1 MVFGNIY
8 YSWMGVRLAAKE
20 GRDDV
25 TALPYGVNTPAA
37 FAFVFS
43 IIGPVV
49 GDVGCDFQFDL
60 PLVNQS
66 DADAFAAC
74 WKGAIEKGWQVG
86 VVSNL
91 LVGIISVLLGLFGD
105 FVIRFTPTATLLTSL
120 AGIGIAFLGLSQA
133 TLIFAN
139 PVVGI
144 LPLYLVVIGYFA
156 DINFAGPVP
165 ISLAIILVSIILGAA
180 DDVVNKD
187 ALSAAAEDVAAY
199 GLSFAGDA
207 LGDWSEVSIYIG
219 TIFPVALA
227 AAAGTLMNVISAKKA
242 GDSYPLKE
250 TMISDG
256 FGTMIGAFFGTPF
269 GTSVYIG
276 HPAYKR
282 FGAGIGYSLI
292 NCVVFF
298 FFAIFGIFA
307 VAAALVPPQGTAPLL
322 IYVGFMICK
331 EALEEMPNRQYPT
344 FIIGILPALSDFAST
359 LIGTGIPNIGL
370 QALAKSSILL
380 ALVQSTIWWYI
391 IERHLAQA
399 TAWTLAAA
407 ILAGLGVIHQP
418 AASGENF
425 NKQQVLIQDFSDP
438 ANSLFQTE
446 QWRFMVGYLLVIV
459 PLAILAALQKYTDK
473 VDPPREPYVP
483 TYEKDENVVVSHAGI
498 DASDAD
504 IALKEASL

>member
-1 MVFGNIY
+1 M
-8 YSWMGVRLAAKE
+8 S
-20 GRDDV
+20 
-25 TALPYGVNTPAA
+25 
-37 FAFVFS
+37 
-43 IIGPVV
+43 
-49 GDVGCDFQFDL
+49 
-60 PLVNQS
+60 
-66 DADAFAAC
+66 
-74 WKGAIEKGWQVG
+74 
-86 VVSNL
+86 
-91 LVGIISVLLGLFGD
+91 
-105 FVIRFTPTATLLTSL
+105 
-120 AGIGIAFLGLSQA
+120 
-133 TLIFAN
+133 
-139 PVVGI
+139 
-144 LPLYLVVIGYFA
+144 
-156 DINFAGPVP
+156 
-165 ISLAIILVSIILGAA
+165 
-180 DDVVNKD
+180 
-187 ALSAAAEDVAAY
+187 SAQ
-199 GLSFAGDA
+199 
-207 LGDWSEVSIYIG
+207 
-219 TIFPVALA
+219 
-227 AAAGTLMNVISAKKA
+227 KKA

-446 QWRFMVGYLLVIV
+446 QWRFMLAIYLL
-459 PLAILAALQKYTDK
+459 LFHS
-473 VDPPREPYVP
+473 PYWQHYKS
-483 TYEKDENVVVSHAGI
+483 TRTR
-498 DASDAD
+498 
-504 IALKEASL
+504 